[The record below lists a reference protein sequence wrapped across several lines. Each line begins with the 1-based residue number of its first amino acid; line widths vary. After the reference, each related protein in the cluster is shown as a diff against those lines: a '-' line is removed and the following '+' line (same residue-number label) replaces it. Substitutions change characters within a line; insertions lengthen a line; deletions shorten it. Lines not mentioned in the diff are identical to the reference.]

1 MTAKRASGIA
11 SARRGELRFARLING
26 IDAAG
31 HPLEAIDQ
39 EAAAPEMV
47 KGPAGQSEST
57 LARVEM
63 ARACDLLSLADVHER
78 KHIYE
83 PDIKQQMLLAKER
96 HKWLP
101 FKVLETDHGLA
112 LVDGAV
118 LIQAICSVDAETLVP
133 IVKVQRDEALKIR
146 SENFAKRT
154 RREPMAEA
162 RRALILE
169 NNGYSYK
176 QIRQELR
183 IPGEEAVS
191 IGRISQLTKAAK
203 TEAQW
208 AKLYDVI
215 SNPAEV
221 SPRFWEALATKLARL
236 REKPA
241 NEEDSNQR
249 SDLERFE
256 QQITDTLARLEKGGQ
271 KVAYLE
277 LANKLALANCG
288 KGKSR
293 NRQLGETI
301 AVPGTQYKIG
311 FAPDRK
317 GGAAITLPHM
327 LAQEDVLRVRQA
339 VMDALK
345 AIAAERVQ
353 GPRTA

>member
-1 MTAKRASGIA
+1 MHNQNLDLFQS
-11 SARRGELRFARLING
+11 
-26 IDAAG
+26 
-31 HPLEAIDQ
+31 LEAVDQ
-39 EAAAPEMV
+39 EVAAPETV
-47 KGPAGQSEST
+47 KGAAGQSGSA
-57 LARVEM
+57 LVRVEM
-63 ARACDLLSLADVHER
+63 ARARVLLSLADVHER
-78 KHIYE
+78 KHID
-83 PDIKQQMLLAKER
+83 PRDIEQQMLLAKEP

-118 LIQAICSVDAETLVP
+118 LIPAICLVDPETLVP
-133 IVKVQRDEALKIR
+133 IIKVQRDEALKIR

-162 RRALILE
+162 RRALILR
-169 NNGYSYK
+169 NTGYSYQ

-183 IPGEEAVS
+183 ILGGDAVS
-191 IGRISQLTKAAK
+191 KGRISQLIKAAE

-208 AKLYDVI
+208 GKLYSVI

-221 SPRFWEALATKLARL
+221 SQRFWEALATKLDRL
-236 REKPA
+236 REKSA

-256 QQITDTLARLEKGGQ
+256 QQIRDTLARLEEGGQ
-271 KVAYLE
+271 KVAYLA
-277 LANKLALANCG
+277 LANTLALANCG
-288 KGKSR
+288 KGKAR
-293 NRQLGETI
+293 NRQLGEII

-317 GGAAITLPHM
+317 GGAAITLPQV
-327 LAQEDVLRVRQA
+327 LAEEDVLRVRKA

-353 GPRTA
+353 GPRPA

>member
-1 MTAKRASGIA
+1 MHNQNFD
-11 SARRGELRFARLING
+11 LFQ
-26 IDAAG
+26 
-31 HPLEAIDQ
+31 PLEAVDQ
-39 EAAAPEMV
+39 EVAAPETV
-47 KGPAGQSEST
+47 QGAAGQSESA
-57 LARVEM
+57 LASVEV

-78 KHIYE
+78 KHIDSR
-83 PDIKQQMLLAKER
+83 DIEQQALLAKEP

-101 FKVLETDHGLA
+101 FKVLETDDGLA

-118 LIQAICSVDAETLVP
+118 LIQAICLVDPETLVP
-133 IVKVQRDEALKIR
+133 IIKVQRDEALKIR

-162 RRALILE
+162 RRALILRKT
-169 NNGYSYK
+169 GYSYE

-183 IPGEEAVS
+183 ILGGEAVS
-191 IGRISQLTKAAK
+191 KGRISQLIKAAE

-208 AKLYDVI
+208 GKLYSVI
-215 SNPAEV
+215 SNPGEV
-221 SPRFWEALATKLARL
+221 SQRFWEALATKLDRL
-236 REKPA
+236 REKSA

-256 QQITDTLARLEKGGQ
+256 QQIRDTLARLEEGGQ

-277 LANKLALANCG
+277 LANTLALANCG

-293 NRQLGETI
+293 NRQLGEVI

-345 AIAAERVQ
+345 TIAAERVQ

>member
-1 MTAKRASGIA
+1 MHNQNLDLFQS
-11 SARRGELRFARLING
+11 
-26 IDAAG
+26 
-31 HPLEAIDQ
+31 LEAVDP
-39 EAAAPEMV
+39 EATAPEMV
-47 KGPAGQSEST
+47 QGAAGQSESA

-63 ARACDLLSLADVHER
+63 ARARDLLSLADVHER
-78 KHIYE
+78 KHID
-83 PDIKQQMLLAKER
+83 PRDIEQQMLLAKEP

-118 LIQAICSVDAETLVP
+118 LIPAICLVDPETLVA
-133 IVKVQRDEALKIR
+133 IIKVQRDEALKIR

-162 RRALILE
+162 RRALILR
-169 NNGYSYK
+169 NTGYSYQ

-183 IPGEEAVS
+183 ILGGEAVS
-191 IGRISQLTKAAK
+191 KGRISQLIKAAE

-208 AKLYDVI
+208 NELYSII

-221 SPRFWEALATKLARL
+221 SQRFWEALATKLDRL
-236 REKPA
+236 REKSA

-256 QQITDTLARLEKGGQ
+256 QQIRDTLARLEEGGQ
-271 KVAYLE
+271 KVAYLA
-277 LANKLALANCG
+277 LADTLALANCG
-288 KGKSR
+288 KGKPR
-293 NRQLGETI
+293 NRQLGEI
-301 AVPGTQYKIG
+301 ISVPGTQYKIG

-327 LAQEDVLRVRQA
+327 LAPEDVLRVRKA

-353 GPRTA
+353 GPSPA